1 MKAAAPRPREQRAAA
16 RAEAARLVERLRAM
30 PPAGRAPALAAFL
43 RAHPPLVAAAHQ
55 LWSLRATDADA
66 FDAGLD
72 AAHADTPGHP
82 LIALLRAWRTI
93 RMLRHE
99 EAKDIALEVLLAKPG
114 AREWQQR
121 LLRSELVAPSAD
133 DERRRR
139 IWQAAL
145 PAFADGLPRAAILAQ
160 QAVSLGLPPDRER
173 LDAALADAA
182 PDALALPPADATG
195 GEAVRRRLAEIL
207 DMLRDARDIALVGN
221 APTLAGSGG
230 RAEIDR
236 HDLFVRC
243 NYPPLAGFEA
253 DAGRRTGLML
263 LHGTKRNWLG
273 ALLANH
279 PNYPAL
285 PALSC
290 VVSGPPEASPP
301 EPPDHHPRPAAPPAL
316 ERLVDTL
323 GYAGKTTGL
332 FGAVLIGLVLGKPL
346 RLYGFDSFR
355 PGSAGHYFGAAG
367 AGAHHDL
374 AYERWY
380 LTRFLP
386 TIRPAVTLHDTA
398 PP

>member
-1 MKAAAPRPREQRAAA
+1 VTDAAPRPRDQRAEA
-16 RAEAARLVERLRAM
+16 RAEARRLVERIRAM
-30 PPAGRAPALAAFL
+30 PPPDRAPALAAFL
-43 RAHPPLVAAAHQ
+43 RAHPPIVAAAHQ
-55 LWSLRATDADA
+55 LWSLRATHPDA

-82 LIALLRAWRTI
+82 LVTLLRAWRAI
-93 RMLRHE
+93 RLRRHE
-99 EAKDIALEVLLAKPG
+99 EAKDIALDVLAAKPG

-121 LLRSELVAPSAD
+121 LLRSELVAPSVGA
-133 DERRRR
+133 ERRDR
-139 IWQAAL
+139 IWKAGL
-145 PAFADGLPRAAILAQ
+145 PAFPEGLPRAAILAQ
-160 QAVSLGLPPDRER
+160 RAISLGLPPDRAR
-173 LDAALADAA
+173 LDAALAEDA
-182 PDALALPPADATG
+182 PPALAVPPAEAMG
-195 GEAVRRRLAEIL
+195 GEALRRRLADIL
-207 DMLRDARDIALVGN
+207 DLLRGARDIALVGN
-221 APTLAGSGG
+221 APTLAGSGAG
-230 RAEIDR
+230 AEIDR
-236 HDLFVRC
+236 HDLVVRC

-263 LHGTKRNWLG
+263 LHGTKRHRLG

-279 PNYPAL
+279 PDYPAL

-290 VVSGPPEASPP
+290 VVSGPPEAAPP

-316 ERLVDTL
+316 EQLVDTL

-332 FGAVLIGLVLGKPL
+332 FGAVLIGLVLGKPV

-355 PGSAGHYFGAAG
+355 PGSAGHYYGAAG

-380 LTRFLP
+380 LTRVLP
-386 TIRPAVTLHDTA
+386 ALRPAVTLHDSA